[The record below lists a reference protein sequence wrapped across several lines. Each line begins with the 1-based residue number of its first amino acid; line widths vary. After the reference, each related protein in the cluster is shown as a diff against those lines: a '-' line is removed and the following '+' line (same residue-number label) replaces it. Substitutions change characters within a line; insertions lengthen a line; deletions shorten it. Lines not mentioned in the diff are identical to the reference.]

1 MKYCT
6 SCGAQIPENMNFCPS
21 CGAQVNNPQP
31 APEQP
36 TMETNNTQNE
46 YIGQNPQPNLQ
57 RPMVQSKNIGV
68 AILLSIITCGIYGIV
83 WYINLVNDVNTVC
96 QDEKSSQSG
105 GTVFLL
111 TLVTCGI
118 YGIIWF
124 YNAGKR
130 MNTAGNKY
138 NMTIGDNS
146 VMYLVLMLF
155 GLGIINYCLVQSDLN
170 KFAQ

>member
-6 SCGAQIPENMNFCPS
+6 SCGAQVPENMNFCPA
-21 CGAQVNNPQP
+21 CGAAVNNGP
-31 APEQP
+31 APEQNAQP
-36 TMETNNTQNE
+36 NT
-46 YIGQNPQPNLQ
+46 NPQPTMQ
-57 RPMVQSKNIGV
+57 PSGSRPSVENKNIV
-68 AILLSIITCGIYGIV
+68 TCILLSFVTCGIYGIIWFV
-83 WYINLVNDVNTVC
+83 NMVNDVNTVC
-96 QDEKSSQSG
+96 QDEKSSQGG

-130 MNTAGNKY
+130 MNAAGTKY
-138 NMTIGDNS
+138 NLPISDNS
-146 VMYLVLMLF
+146 VMYLVLSLI
-155 GLGIINYCLVQSDLN
+155 GLSLVNYCLVQSDLN